1 MFAGDSVLVG
11 VSLGTARSRLAGLIR
26 GGGLL
31 AAAQAAYGA
40 GLAGLSQADA
50 PLAPVPGM
58 SRLVEMRPGY
68 LVDRG
73 DAVVVALRWEA
84 IRPGGGLFPALDA
97 NLTLAAAG
105 PAATTLR
112 LEGAYRLP
120 QGDGGGAAA
129 GLDPRIVRGVA
140 AATIGVFL
148 GHVSASIATPVPVTG
163 TAGEDGRRARS
174 WRPPEAEAL

>member
-1 MFAGDSVLVG
+1 MFASDLTLVG
-11 VSLGTARSRLAGLIR
+11 VSFCTARSRLAGLIR

-31 AAAQAAYGA
+31 AAAQEAYGT
-40 GLAGLSQADA
+40 GLAGLSRADES
-50 PLAPVPGM
+50 LAPVLGM
-58 SRLVEMRPGY
+58 SRLVEVRSGD

-84 IRPGGGLFPALDA
+84 IGPGGGLFPALDA

-105 PAATTLR
+105 PAVTTVR

-120 QGDGGGAAA
+120 QGDGDGAAA
-129 GLDPRIVRGVA
+129 GLDRRVVRGVA
-140 AATIGVFL
+140 AATIGAFL
-148 GHVSASIATPVPVTG
+148 GHVGASIATPVPMTG
-163 TAGEDGRRARS
+163 TEGEGGRWARS